1 MSHVDMISLQVFINA
16 FQSIT
21 DEMNM
26 ALIRAAYSTNIKD
39 RRDCSCAVYTPQS
52 EVISQTEL
60 GTPVHLGIMP
70 SVLDHVFK
78 KFPVSELCPG
88 DHIMVNVPHPV
99 GPGHLNDIT
108 VVSPVFIDGKLSYI
122 VANMAHHV
130 DMGGYAPGSMG
141 MGLSTIYQEG
151 LQIPPVK
158 IVKAGVVDRE
168 LVDIIKQNVRTDLEV
183 EGDLFAQLACNNRGI
198 KRLTE
203 LTGRYGLEKLHEYAH
218 HIFDYS
224 ERRMRV
230 GIREVPNGVYEF
242 EDYIEG
248 TARTPEWITVHIKVT
263 VEDEDIYFDFAGSSP
278 QVEESIN
285 SNLACTRSG
294 CYYVVK
300 VLIDPGLPPN
310 VGAYRP
316 IHVQA
321 PEGTVVNAKAPAAV
335 ANATIIVAPR
345 VVDTLFGAL
354 LQAMPKQSAAAS
366 NGVTSMFNI
375 GGVDERR
382 DALYSYVE
390 TYAGGQG
397 GMPGLDGTDAV
408 QCHMT
413 NTRNAPVE
421 VIESAY
427 PLLVRRY
434 GLVPDSDGPGE
445 FRGGL
450 GMMREIEILSPQ
462 TTVTVSTDRTK
473 IKPWGAFGGE
483 PGGNARCVVQHPGLP
498 PEQLPYSKMTFSLER
513 NGRVTLTTPG
523 AGGWGSPFKRDPER
537 VLRDVVDGLI
547 SIERARDSYGVVIHK
562 SGKDTYEIDGPATEC
577 LRERAGDREAE
588 AASVK

>member
-1 MSHVDMISLQVFINA
+1 MSTVDLISVQVYINA

-39 RRDCSCAVYTPQS
+39 RRDCSCAVYTPEG

-60 GTPVHLGIMP
+60 GSPIHLGIMP
-70 SVLDHVFK
+70 SVLDQVLE
-78 KFPVSELCPG
+78 KFPATDLRPG

-108 VVSPVFIDGKLSYI
+108 VVSPVFVDGVLAFL

-141 MGLSTIYQEG
+141 LGLSTIYQEG

-158 IVKAGVVDRE
+158 VVREGVVDTQ

-183 EGDLFAQLACNNRGI
+183 EGDLYAQFACNNRGI
-198 KRLTE
+198 RRLEE
-203 LTGRYGLEKLHEYAH
+203 LTRRYGRERLHAYVG

-224 ERRMRV
+224 ERRMRA
-230 GIREVPNGVYEF
+230 GLRAVPNGVYEY

-248 TARTPEWITVHIKVT
+248 TSRTPEFLTIRARVT
-263 VEDEDIYFDFAGSSP
+263 VEDEGIVFDFAGSSP
-278 QVEESIN
+278 QVEDSIN
-285 SNLACTRSG
+285 CNIACTRSA

-310 VGAYRP
+310 VGSYRP
-316 IHVQA
+316 IRIEA
-321 PEGTVVNAKAPAAV
+321 PEGSIVNAQAPAAV

-345 VVDTLFGAL
+345 IVDTLFGAL
-354 LQAMPKQSAAAS
+354 LAAIPERSAAAS

-375 GGVDERR
+375 GGRDERTSS
-382 DALYSYVE
+382 LYSYVE

-397 GMPGLDGTDAV
+397 AMPGLDGTDAV

-421 VIESAY
+421 VIEAAY

-434 GLVPDSDGPGE
+434 GLVPDSEGPGE
-445 FRGGL
+445 YRGGL
-450 GMMREIEILSPQ
+450 GMMREIEVRSPG
-462 TTVTVSTDRTK
+462 TVVTVSTDRTR
-473 IKPWGAFGGE
+473 IRPWGALGGE
-483 PGGNARCVVQHPGLP
+483 AGGNARCLVQHPDGP
-498 PEQLPYSKMTFSLER
+498 VEPLPYSKMTFSLAR
-513 NGRVTLTTPG
+513 GGRVTLVTPG
-523 AGGWGSPFKRDPER
+523 AGGWGSPFKRDPRR

-547 SIERARDSYGVVIHK
+547 SPDRARTRYGVVIHQA
-562 SGKDTYEIDGPATEC
+562 DDGRHELDLAATER
-577 LRERAGDREAE
+577 LRGGEVKRKAE
-588 AASVK
+588 AAPVP